1 MSISPYHDL
10 EAAKPHHRGQ
20 RAYWGGL
27 GLILVGLL
35 AIASHFI
42 LPAIE
47 APVLAAAPVA
57 THAAVAR

>member
-10 EAAKPHHRGQ
+10 ETAQPQHRGQ

-27 GLILVGLL
+27 GMILVGLL

-42 LPAIE
+42 VPAIS
-47 APVLAAAPVA
+47 APVPAASPVA